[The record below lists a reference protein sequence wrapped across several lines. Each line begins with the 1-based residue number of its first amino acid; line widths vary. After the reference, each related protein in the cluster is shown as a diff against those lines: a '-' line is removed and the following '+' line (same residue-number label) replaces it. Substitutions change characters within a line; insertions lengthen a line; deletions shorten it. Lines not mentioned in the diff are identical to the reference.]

1 MWSMRAMAAN
11 GKKVENEKDNN
22 TPEGKPNN

>member
-1 MWSMRAMAAN
+1 MWSMKAVSAN

-22 TPEGKPNN
+22 TPEGKTNN